1 MKNEGKGDGA
11 GEGEGKGEGE
21 GRRQSSPPHSSTL
34 RSARTSGNALVVY
47 EMSRQVL
54 PTAPSPTI
62 THFTFCIIDIV
73 RGDVADTRGLPTGH
87 AGDSRRTLRLGAW
100 FRRSLGG
107 TSPALWRPGVH
118 PNQSVPLTRL
128 LPRPRSPHVLT
139 CRGGW

>member
-62 THFTFCIIDIV
+62 THFTFCIIVLCTSI
-73 RGDVADTRGLPTGH
+73 RALYQLGLVKRAPH
-87 AGDSRRTLRLGAW
+87 APVVFT
-100 FRRSLGG
+100 
-107 TSPALWRPGVH
+107 
-118 PNQSVPLTRL
+118 
-128 LPRPRSPHVLT
+128 
-139 CRGGW
+139 